1 MISNSLNTI
10 EVVLPNSDFNLS
22 SIICIVNG
30 TNSNFNRRIDD
41 KKKLYISFP
50 PPCSSCPALTVISF
64 VISNLINPA
73 YINKDNQMITI
84 NTRTQ

>member
-1 MISNSLNTI
+1 
-10 EVVLPNSDFNLS
+10 
-22 SIICIVNG
+22 
-30 TNSNFNRRIDD
+30 
-41 KKKLYISFP
+41 LYISFP